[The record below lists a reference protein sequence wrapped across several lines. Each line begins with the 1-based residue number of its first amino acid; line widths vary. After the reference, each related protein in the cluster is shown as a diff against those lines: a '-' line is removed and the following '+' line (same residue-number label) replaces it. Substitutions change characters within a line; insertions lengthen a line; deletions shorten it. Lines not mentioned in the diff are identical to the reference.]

1 MKTPSPRLP
10 LAVAPIGIALTLA
23 LSGCGV
29 GYNVDTSSNTVTW
42 ATWDEGNGRCEWPV
56 VGADARTFRVM
67 PIRSNTGRQEF
78 GRDKAHVYRES
89 RRIEG
94 ADPDSFRAFG
104 PRLYRD
110 DKSVFRSV
118 YLHGTGRDAQTPG
131 HPSASPFAIV
141 QLQDSDPDSFRELDP
156 TWSRDA
162 KRVFCETRGFVPSD
176 IDSFKILA
184 HNWAAD
190 RHAVYYAN
198 RKITQ
203 ADRDSFEVF
212 DRWRDFGRDCDHVF
226 WKGWLV
232 DGADRNSFVPTSLHE
247 GHDNKTNFYLILKDE
262 RSHGPEFRNNEKL
275 EILRRPVQEAKA
287 AMQP

>member
-1 MKTPSPRLP
+1 MNTPSLGLP
-10 LAVAPIGIALTLA
+10 LAVAPIAIALTLA
-23 LSGCGV
+23 LSGCDV
-29 GYNVDTSSNTVTW
+29 GYKVDTSRNTVTW

-56 VGADARTFRVM
+56 VGADAKTFRVM

-94 ADPDSFRAFG
+94 ADPDSFREFR

-110 DKSVFRSV
+110 DKSVFRLV
-118 YLHGTGRDAQTPG
+118 YLIGTGRDAQKPG
-131 HPSASPFAIV
+131 HPSASPYAIV
-141 QLQDSDPDSFRELDP
+141 QLPESDPDSFRQLDP

-162 KRVFCETRGFVPSD
+162 KRVFFEIRGFVPSD
-176 IDSFKILA
+176 IDSFEILA
-184 HNWAAD
+184 HIWAAD
-190 RHAVYYAN
+190 RAAVYYGN

-203 ADRDSFEVF
+203 ARRDSFEVL

-232 DGADRNSFVPTSLHE
+232 DGADPKSFTGTGPNK
-247 GHDNKTNFYLILKDE
+247 GHDIETNFYFILKDE
-262 RSHGPEFRNNEKL
+262 KNYGPEFRDNEKL
-275 EILRRPVQEAKA
+275 EVLKTPVNAGQADKRP
-287 AMQP
+287 